1 MLMSMITNNQKNDV
15 SMFKNK
21 TKEEQSQI
29 IANKCNE
36 LGISKEQLEQIIK
49 YFK

>member
-1 MLMSMITNNQKNDV
+1 MLLSLMSNNQKNEV
-15 SMFKNK
+15 SNFKNK
-21 TKEEQSQI
+21 TKSEQLEM

-36 LGISKEQLEQIIK
+36 LGISKSQLAEIIS